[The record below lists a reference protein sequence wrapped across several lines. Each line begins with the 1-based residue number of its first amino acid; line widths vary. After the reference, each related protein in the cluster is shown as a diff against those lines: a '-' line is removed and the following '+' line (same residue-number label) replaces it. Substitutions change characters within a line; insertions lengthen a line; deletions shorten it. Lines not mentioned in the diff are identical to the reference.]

1 MDVQQARPG
10 MGLRLRRE
18 RGAAHVDD
26 VGVPYR
32 ALGNGHNL

>member
-10 MGLRLRRE
+10 RGLCLGRE

-26 VGVPYR
+26 VGVPYW